1 MEPYTGRARR
11 DRGRVAVHPPGR
23 GGTATLIVHM
33 FDWSPLSKG
42 RR

>member
-11 DRGRVAVHPPGR
+11 DRGRAAVHLPGR
-23 GGTATLIVHM
+23 GGTATWIVRT